1 MCYSAQIEAD
11 YRAYVKMF
19 GADIDIKA
27 FVELYWYRRNDP
39 RLKLP
44 KGMERA
50 FADPRTDDERRI
62 KQAIDEYKAQEATRL
77 EQELFAQRTR
87 LTEAERALQVKPT
100 KAAADSQRIATDKIA
115 KAKTRLDDLRRT
127 EPEDRDSRIFP
138 THYAPVMVSE
148 NGRRV
153 IKPMRYQCRPKM
165 GVGRRLRGAHCWLV
179 LSGDAEVRPSRAP
192 RLIVLALALGLAAC
206 GERSSTAD
214 SRNPQSARG
223 DTPVRFVV
231 CTSDGKSCF
240 VDSRFHDLESCQW
253 HKRMAEAHCDS
264 ASTQGKITCE
274 TTANSSMAI
283 SYCLP
288 EQ

>member
-19 GADIDIKA
+19 GADIDIKE
-27 FVELYWYRRNDP
+27 FVEIYWYRRNDP

-50 FADPRTDDERRI
+50 FADSQTDDERRI
-62 KQAIDEYKAQEATRL
+62 KQAIDDFKAQEATRL

-100 KAAADSQRIATDKIA
+100 KAATNSQRIATDKIA

-153 IKPMRYQCRPKM
+153 IKPMRYQCRPAGKPAFYDAKFP
-165 GVGRRLRGAHCWLV
+165 GTYNGATT
-179 LSGDAEVRPSRAP
+179 SRAFGRPSSATRTASCWRA
-192 RLIVLALALGLAAC
+192 
-206 GERSSTAD
+206 RSMRT
-214 SRNPQSARG
+214 
-223 DTPVRFVV
+223 
-231 CTSDGKSCF
+231 
-240 VDSRFHDLESCQW
+240 
-253 HKRMAEAHCDS
+253 
-264 ASTQGKITCE
+264 
-274 TTANSSMAI
+274 
-283 SYCLP
+283 
-288 EQ
+288 